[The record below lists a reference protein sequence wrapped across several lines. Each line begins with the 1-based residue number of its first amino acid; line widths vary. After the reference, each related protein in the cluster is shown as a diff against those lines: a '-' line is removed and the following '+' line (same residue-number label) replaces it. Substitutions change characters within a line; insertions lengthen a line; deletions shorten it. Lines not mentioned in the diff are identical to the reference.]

1 MTTLTGNTPEQESRA
16 QHRLLDIADRRFA
29 AEIERIVAAASE
41 QMLADFVASGSAPNL
56 PEDFAG
62 QMEQAYTDMAAIMID
77 AFGERILG
85 QGKRMGLVL
94 ETKDFAEF
102 FQRLALEY
110 IAQEA
115 IRRRIAGVTQTTRD
129 MIIAAITKGQ
139 EAGDSVEVIAQSISE
154 LIPRMSRLRGALI
167 ARTETH
173 GAANF
178 GADQAARATGLTLE
192 KEWVSSHDR
201 RTRDF
206 GEGDGVVDE
215 FNHRA
220 ADGQTVA
227 MDAPFRIAKRDG
239 TTEALMFPGDP
250 NGSAGNV
257 INCRCTVSHIVK
269 DF

>member
-1 MTTLTGNTPEQESRA
+1 MTTLTNRTPQEEHRA
-16 QHRLLDIADRRFA
+16 QQRLLDIADRRFA

-41 QMLADFVASGSAPNL
+41 QMLADFAATGSAPQM
-56 PEDFAG
+56 PQDFPR
-62 QMEQAYTDMAAIMID
+62 QMEQAYTDMAATMID

-85 QGKRMGLVL
+85 QGKSMGLIL

-110 IAQEA
+110 IAQES
-115 IRRRIAGVTQTTRD
+115 IRRRIAGVTNTTRD
-129 MIIAAITKGQ
+129 LIISAITKGQ
-139 EAGDSVEVIAQSISE
+139 EAGDSVDVISKRITD
-154 LIPRMSRLRGALI
+154 LIPRMSRLRGSII

-192 KEWVSSHDR
+192 KEWVASHDH

-206 GEGDGVVDE
+206 GQGDGVVDE
-215 FNHRA
+215 FSHRA
-220 ADGQTVA
+220 ADGQKVA
-227 MDAPFRIAKRDG
+227 MDQPFRIPKRDG

-250 NGSAGNV
+250 NGSAANV
-257 INCRCTVSHIVK
+257 INCRCTVAHVVK